1 MTTPFVS
8 VKPSRAN
15 VSPLVEDIVTV
26 CVAPPRSS
34 VPAILSESD
43 AVENGFVFPPSSKS
57 FSLNPPSLSTSL
69 PPGPLPATV
78 TVPAPSLVIS
88 VDAPVV
94 SPPTNAMSPLPPIS
108 RAVPESVTAQANLC
122 TFAELLVT
130 DLRSSDEPSI
140 ANSPAP
146 DAKRTLPSTIEP
158 RSFVT
163 VPPSARPNT
172 AVSYDFGAVPPSQF
186 SPFAV

>member
-78 TVPAPSLVIS
+78 TVPAPPLVIS

-94 SPPTNAMSPLPPIS
+94 SPPTNAMSPLPPS
-108 RAVPESVTAQANLC
+108 PSVAPLSLTAQLNVC
-122 TFAELLVT
+122 TFADSFVT
-130 DLRSSDEPSI
+130 ARTSSPFPLI

-146 DAKRTLPSTIEP
+146 AAKRTPE
-158 RSFVT
+158 RVRD
-163 VPPSARPNT
+163 A
-172 AVSYDFGAVPPSQF
+172 
-186 SPFAV
+186 